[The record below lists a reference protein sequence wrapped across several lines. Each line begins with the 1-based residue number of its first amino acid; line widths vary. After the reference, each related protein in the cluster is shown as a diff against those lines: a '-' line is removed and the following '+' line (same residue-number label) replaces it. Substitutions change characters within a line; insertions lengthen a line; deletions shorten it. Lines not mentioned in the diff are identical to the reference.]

1 MTQLE
6 AASCY
11 LTVPV
16 RGSFKLHRL
25 HRFLLFII
33 VATMRTMIQPPS
45 SAAATWVFLLLL
57 TLSFGGTLGF
67 QSSLSVGSGR
77 AAFTASHQAAWNHLR
92 SRTDDSRQ
100 YRYSKFPRSDSSGV
114 YLARSSSPSS
124 RTLRVVAL
132 EAISPKNLLNDD
144 DKNEETTT
152 LLSKKRVRVLLTR
165 TLLLLT
171 TALCILKRHA
181 ILSFLGFVKNEWL
194 FTTLD
199 RLSAAGPIGLIVY
212 GIAFFIWE
220 MTFGITTPVETAA
233 GMAFGP
239 LPAIVAS
246 GFGKIGGAYTAFL
259 LSRYIFYET
268 VHEKVQQNELLG
280 LMEES
285 IHEHPLRIALL
296 SRFSPLP
303 EFAKNCGMGVLE
315 VPKRTF
321 LASLLLHGGFFTLL
335 WSFMGAETVRVM
347 RNGGAPS
354 SLLKILVSMATW
366 IGIGAQFLIGWW
378 LKTLKDKQQQQQRHD
393 QEEEEEEEE
402 AAETNTN
409 TTST

>member
-1 MTQLE
+1 VSRIPSHELLIHHYFTD
-6 AASCY
+6 
-11 LTVPV
+11 P
-16 RGSFKLHRL
+16 SFNVIQHFSKRL
-25 HRFLLFII
+25 RHSFLII
-33 VATMRTMIQPPS
+33 VATAMRKMILPPS
-45 SAAATWVFLLLL
+45 SSPAAAASASWVVLLLL

-67 QSSLSVGSGR
+67 QSSLIVGSGR
-77 AAFTASHQAAWNHLR
+77 AAFTASHQAEWNHPR

-100 YRYSKFPRSDSSGV
+100 NGNFPSDSSGV
-114 YLARSSSPSS
+114 YLARSSL
-124 RTLRVVAL
+124 LRVVAL
-132 EAISPKNLLNDD
+132 EATSPRNLLNND
-144 DKNEETTT
+144 DKNEKT
-152 LLSKKRVRVLLTR
+152 LQLKRALLTGS
-165 TLLLLT
+165 TLLL
-171 TALCILKRHA
+171 TATLCILKRHA
-181 ILSFLGFVKNEWL
+181 ILSFLDFVKNEWL
-194 FTTLD
+194 LTTLD

-259 LSRYIFYET
+259 LSRYIFYDT
-268 VHEKVQQNELLG
+268 VHKKVKNNELLG

-285 IHEHPLRIALL
+285 IHEQPLRIALL

-335 WSFMGAETVRVM
+335 WSFMGAETARVM
-347 RNGGAPS
+347 RSGGAPS

-378 LKTLKDKQQQQQRHD
+378 LKTLKDKQQQQHD
-393 QEEEEEEEE
+393 QEEEA
-402 AAETNTN
+402 AAETNTKQEDSTN
-409 TTST
+409 TRST